1 MDFLYVL
8 GRIKMRDNNFVTL
21 FDDTKIICYNNCSC
35 CGNLDFISKNLLLN
49 KCWEP
54 NISFLFNYLLKNKK
68 DSIVFDV
75 GCNIGYY
82 SLISSKYCQ
91 KIYAFDA
98 NINNINMIIDSMQ
111 LNNITNIQTICC
123 AVSDT
128 TNKLFKTDRIHE
140 HNIGSLK
147 VVEVTNPNESNISS
161 ITLDSFIK
169 NNNIQDIDILKIDIE
184 GSEMSCLKGLEDTL
198 QQDIIKNII
207 IEITPL
213 WSVEEAKDILLYL
226 QSKKYLLFDAGLNE
240 TGSYI
245 EDEEIYNK
253 IINNQIF
260 DVELFLSK
268 VKIQTNI
275 LAKKDI

>member
-1 MDFLYVL
+1 
-8 GRIKMRDNNFVTL
+8 
-21 FDDTKIICYNNCSC
+21 
-35 CGNLDFISKNLLLN
+35 
-49 KCWEP
+49 
-54 NISFLFNYLLKNKK
+54 
-68 DSIVFDV
+68 
-75 GCNIGYY
+75 
-82 SLISSKYCQ
+82 
-91 KIYAFDA
+91 
-98 NINNINMIIDSMQ
+98 
-111 LNNITNIQTICC
+111 
-123 AVSDT
+123 
-128 TNKLFKTDRIHE
+128 
-140 HNIGSLK
+140 
-147 VVEVTNPNESNISS
+147 
-161 ITLDSFIK
+161 
-169 NNNIQDIDILKIDIE
+169 
-184 GSEMSCLKGLEDTL
+184 LKGLEDTL